1 MLKRLSTILLFKKT
15 DEGNPFRL
23 KFNFRENLIVLLL
36 FISATIAIFFSAA
49 ILYTLWDGAYPFF
62 AEYPLF
68 DFLFGTLW
76 IPFGQNPVYGVLPLV
91 AGTLVIAFGAL
102 LIGVPLGVA
111 AAIYLSEFASP
122 RVRNIVKPI
131 IELLAGIPSIVFGLF
146 ALLFISPILQE
157 NFGYGFFNAGSAIIV
172 IGIMIM
178 PIVITISDDAMK
190 AIPRHYRESSFA
202 LGATKWE
209 TAIKIVMPAAS
220 SGIMASILL
229 SLARA
234 IGETM
239 VVLMVCG
246 GIPIFFGEG
255 PLGFTEMFDISGPM
269 ITMSGYIGKIA
280 TGDMIPGLN
289 YYVGF
294 AVGIL
299 LFIMTYIINTIGG
312 QIVIQVKTGTTVKSK
327 KMVKKT
333 NKFRKPFVILK
344 SKLLSLI
351 SYLFFPIKYII
362 SFLKKIFLKSKPLT
376 LKRRY
381 LKQKIGISLLA
392 TSIIIAGAFL
402 VILLGFLVTEGI
414 GEINWRFLTA
424 YPSWRPEKAGI
435 FPVIL
440 GSVYLMV
447 LTVVFSAPLG
457 IGAAIYLNEFARD
470 TFFTR
475 LIRRII
481 QNLAGVP
488 SIVFGLLG
496 YIFFATYLGFGF
508 TLLTGSIVLTIM
520 ILPIIVVA
528 TEESLRAVPDSF
540 RQAALG
546 VGSTRWQT
554 VRYHVLPNAIP
565 GILTGLILSMSRAIG
580 ETAPI
585 LFIVSYTGKTAPT
598 AINDGF
604 MAMPAQIF
612 YWAQQPKQIFQT
624 YAISTALV
632 LLIILLGMNAFAIF
646 IRYRTQK
653 KRDW

>member
-1 MLKRLSTILLFKKT
+1 MLKKLSNILLFRNT
-15 DEGNPFRL
+15 NEGNPFHLKL
-23 KFNFRENLIVLLL
+23 KFREGLIVLLL
-36 FISATIAIFFSAA
+36 FLSATIAIFFSAA
-49 ILYTLWDGAYPFF
+49 ILYTLWDGAFPFF
-62 AEYPLF
+62 SQYPLF
-68 DFLFGTLW
+68 DFLFGSLW
-76 IPFGQNPVYGVLPLV
+76 IPFGQNPSYGVVPLI

-102 LIGVPLGVA
+102 LIGVPLGIA
-111 AAIYLSEFASP
+111 AAIYLSEFASL
-122 RVRNIVKPI
+122 RVRAIVKPI

-157 NFGYGFFNAGSAIIV
+157 KFGYNFFNAGSAIIV
-172 IGIMIM
+172 IGIMIL
-178 PIVITISDDAMK
+178 PIIITISDDAMK
-190 AIPRHYRESSFA
+190 AIPQHYRESSLA
-202 LGATKWE
+202 VGATKWE
-209 TAIKIVMPAAS
+209 TATKIVMPAAS

-234 IGETM
+234 MGETM

-246 GIPIFFGEG
+246 GIPIFFGDG
-255 PLGFTEMFDISGPM
+255 AFGFIEMFDISQPM
-269 ITMSGYIGKIA
+269 LTMSGYIGKIA

-299 LFIMTYIINTIGG
+299 LFIITYIINTIGG
-312 QIVIQVKTGTTVKSK
+312 RIVTQVKTGTSVKSK
-327 KMVKKT
+327 KKVKKT
-333 NKFRKPFVILK
+333 NIIFKPFIIIKKGILVILK
-344 SKLLSLI
+344 FISL
-351 SYLFFPIKYII
+351 PIKKIGYY
-362 SFLKKIFLKSKPLT
+362 LKKFLTRSKPLT
-376 LKRRY
+376 LRKRY
-381 LKQKIGISLLA
+381 LKQKIGVTILA
-392 TSIIIAGAFL
+392 TSIFIAGAFL
-402 VILLGFLVTEGI
+402 VVLLGYLVIEGA

-424 YPSWRPEKAGI
+424 YPSWRPENVGI
-435 FPVIL
+435 YPVIM
-440 GSVYLMV
+440 GSIYLML
-447 LTVVFSAPLG
+447 LTILFSAPLG

-475 LIRRII
+475 IIRRII

-496 YIFFATYLGFGF
+496 YLFFATYLGFGF

-520 ILPIIVVA
+520 VLPIVVVA
-528 TEESLRAVPDSF
+528 TEESLRAIPDSF

-554 VRYHVLPNAIP
+554 VRHHVLPNALP
-565 GILTGLILSMSRAIG
+565 GIFTGLILSMSRAIG

-585 LFIVSYTGKTAPT
+585 LFIVSYTGKVAPT

-612 YWAQQPKQIFQT
+612 YWAQQPKQIFQS
-624 YAISTALV
+624 YAISTALIL
-632 LLIILLGMNAFAIF
+632 LLILLCMNAIAIF
-646 IRYRTQK
+646 IRYRAQK